1 MKIARL
7 GDFGNERPAVFVDG
21 SHVVFV
27 DHVIEDWSR
36 KELELGALEKVQSLD
51 LSSLEKFLAA
61 DFRIGAP
68 ISNPTKI
75 VCIGLN
81 YARHARETGVEPPRE
96 PVVFMKA
103 PDTLVG
109 PNDDILIPPGS
120 TKTDYEVEL
129 AVVIG
134 SRALYLKSPEESP
147 KHILG
152 FSISQEAS
160 HSLRSTRWGHKLS
173 PATS

>member
-1 MKIARL
+1 
-7 GDFGNERPAVFVDG
+7 
-21 SHVVFV
+21 
-27 DHVIEDWSR
+27 
-36 KELELGALEKVQSLD
+36 LELGALEKVQSLD

-61 DFRIGAP
+61 DFRIGAL

-120 TKTDYEVEL
+120 RKQ
-129 AVVIG
+129 IM
-134 SRALYLKSPEESP
+134 
-147 KHILG
+147 
-152 FSISQEAS
+152 
-160 HSLRSTRWGHKLS
+160 KLNLQ
-173 PATS
+173 